1 MKIAFLFAGQG
12 AQYVGMGKELA
23 DNYQTAL
30 SVYNI
35 ANSVLPF
42 NLEELC
48 FEGPKEQL
56 DLTEYTQPAILATSV
71 AIYSVL
77 KEKDIVPDV
86 VAGLSLGEYT
96 ALYAAGVFQLEE
108 LIPLVNKRG
117 RYMQEAVPAGEG
129 TMAAVLMADPDTVLA
144 ACAEASSVGIVEA
157 ANFNCP
163 GQIVIGGQPAAV
175 EAASSILKEKRARV
189 MPLKVSG
196 PFHTSMLQ
204 PAGVKLAEALAEVT
218 MEKPNIPVMT
228 NVTGNYIQS
237 NDDIAEL
244 LVRQVSSPVYFE
256 DMIHAMIE
264 DGVEAFVEIG
274 PGKALSGFL
283 KRINSEIPVYVVE
296 NEETLEAAV
305 TALGGK

>member
-23 DNYQTAL
+23 DNYQAAL
-30 SVYNI
+30 SVYNT
-35 ANSVLPF
+35 ANNVLPF

-56 DLTEYTQPAILATSV
+56 DLTEYTQPAILTTSV

-77 KEKDIVPDV
+77 KEKGIVPDV

-129 TMAAVLMADPDTVLA
+129 TMAAVLMADRDTVLD
-144 ACAEASSVGIVEA
+144 ACKEASSVGIVEA

-175 EAASSILKEKRARV
+175 EAASSILKEKKARV

-228 NVTGNYIQS
+228 NVTGNYIQA
-237 NDDIAEL
+237 NDDIADL

-256 DMIHAMIE
+256 DMIHAMIK

-305 TALGGK
+305 AALGGK